1 MCVPYVVVVV
11 SSFALFPH
19 SETSPHSKTRA
30 FQVRKGLSRS
40 WSKIQKDL
48 REDLLH
54 DARTRS
60 ETVKNAMK
68 MFYRLLLL
76 EQRGQDVNTFVS
88 SELMSQLNR
97 TRSLLLRVSSGN
109 VVQKS
114 VTKEKSVGKEEKD
127 VDENNEVEDEE
138 TRSHRRVEMLRR
150 FKRSIREKQKNV
162 TEEKE
167 EEELKVDRIAM
178 GSSIIEEEKEEVVA
192 VDNTPDDDVFF
203 SIGNGG
209 DALPLQF

>member
-1 MCVPYVVVVV
+1 M
-11 SSFALFPH
+11 
-19 SETSPHSKTRA
+19 
-30 FQVRKGLSRS
+30 
-40 WSKIQKDL
+40 
-48 REDLLH
+48 LH

-76 EQRGQDVNTFVS
+76 EQRGQDVYTFVS

-97 TRSLLLRVSSGN
+97 TRSLLLRVSSG
-109 VVQKS
+109 KES
-114 VTKEKSVGKEEKD
+114 VTKEKSTGKEEKEID
-127 VDENNEVEDEE
+127 RSNEVLDDEE

-162 TEEKE
+162 IMEK
-167 EEELKVDRIAM
+167 EEELKVERIAM
-178 GSSIIEEEKEEVVA
+178 GSSSIIEEEKEEVALDV
-192 VDNTPDDDVFF
+192 VDNTADDDVFF

>member
-1 MCVPYVVVVV
+1 M
-11 SSFALFPH
+11 L
-19 SETSPHSKTRA
+19 
-30 FQVRKGLSRS
+30 
-40 WSKIQKDL
+40 
-48 REDLLH
+48 
-54 DARTRS
+54 
-60 ETVKNAMK
+60 KNAMK

-109 VVQKS
+109 VVQES

-127 VDENNEVEDEE
+127 VDESNEVEDEE

-167 EEELKVDRIAM
+167 EEEELKADRIAM

-192 VDNTPDDDVFF
+192 VDNTADDDVFF

>member
-1 MCVPYVVVVV
+1 MCVPYVVVV

-19 SETSPHSKTRA
+19 SKTRT

-162 TEEKE
+162 AEEK

>member
-162 TEEKE
+162 AEEK

-178 GSSIIEEEKEEVVA
+178 GSSIIEEEKEEVVD

>member
-1 MCVPYVVVVV
+1 M
-11 SSFALFPH
+11 
-19 SETSPHSKTRA
+19 
-30 FQVRKGLSRS
+30 
-40 WSKIQKDL
+40 
-48 REDLLH
+48 LH

-76 EQRGQDVNTFVS
+76 EQRGQDVYTFVS

-97 TRSLLLRVSSGN
+97 TRSLLLRVSSG
-109 VVQKS
+109 KES
-114 VTKEKSVGKEEKD
+114 VTKEKSTGKEEKEID
-127 VDENNEVEDEE
+127 RSNEVLIDDEE

-167 EEELKVDRIAM
+167 EEEELKVDRIAM
-178 GSSIIEEEKEEVVA
+178 GSSIIEEEKEEVALDV
-192 VDNTPDDDVFF
+192 VDNTADDDVFF

>member
-11 SSFALFPH
+11 SSFALFPN
-19 SETSPHSKTRA
+19 SKTHT

-162 TEEKE
+162 IMEKE
-167 EEELKVDRIAM
+167 EELTD
-178 GSSIIEEEKEEVVA
+178 SS
-192 VDNTPDDDVFF
+192 
-203 SIGNGG
+203 
-209 DALPLQF
+209 